1 MSYKADNSFCGKNLK
16 KLQFGFQ
23 RGRPPVK
30 SEDLS
35 EKNSNCVLKRSNKLS
50 QYHRFLLKG
59 GVSSKFKKS
68 TPDSSRQKS
77 PSEQEE
83 NQENLK
89 KLPTLK
95 DIKIFIRPKGK
106 SRNSHELPTN
116 SDLYFEKKRS
126 SITPPPLPGSFV
138 KNQIE
143 TSNLKNHPSFR
154 ISIKHK
160 SRKLQQLIKPRVFDP
175 FDKSK

>member
-1 MSYKADNSFCGKNLK
+1 MSYKANNSFCRKNLK
-16 KLQFGFQ
+16 KLEFGSQ
-23 RGRPPVK
+23 KGRSPIK

-35 EKNSNCVLKRSNKLS
+35 EKNSNCVLKRSNNLS
-50 QYHRFLLKG
+50 RYHRFLLKG
-59 GVSSKFKKS
+59 GVSSKLKKS

-77 PSEQEE
+77 PLEQEE
-83 NQENLK
+83 NQENLN

-106 SRNSHELPTN
+106 NRNSHEFPTS

-126 SITPPPLPGSFV
+126 SITPPPLPGSLV

-160 SRKLQQLIKPRVFDP
+160 SRKLRQLIKPRVFDP